1 MKKLL
6 TLLALAELFFLLPM
20 TVRAQHTV
28 VNVVEQTASVTRTS
42 TLYVGEVLLDGQQSF
57 YYLYSEDMTNSDYI
71 FGAVRNCLSDFKDG
85 IYSALVPII
94 DGTTEEIGISL
105 CSNSDYESMMNSDW
119 KQAEKAGLACLPNM
133 KVTSS
138 SSDNLYE
145 TDADFAE
152 KCPGDFKDI
161 TLLDDVGESMA
172 VSGIIAQLSAVN
184 TDRVTYTVENGVL
197 VKHIERHINFTCEMT
212 TVIYTK
218 VELASGSASSVLGDV
233 NGDGDVSVND
243 VAMIVNYILGII
255 DSNFIIANADI
266 NGDGEI
272 DINDVMGTVSIILEG
287 NQEEPKIPSKK
298 LNIFVGQ
305 QKEDDYPLDYGS
317 GLLQV
322 NSSNPT
328 VATGEIDE
336 EHNQLILT
344 GISEGQ
350 TLITVSDMD
359 NTKIL
364 KIDVTVSLLCPD
376 DNHPHMVDLGLPS
389 GTKWACCNVGATTPE
404 GYGGLYTWG
413 ETEEKS
419 YYDWETYQYCNSSTG
434 VIKDLGP
441 DIAGTKF
448 DVAHEK
454 WGGSWRMPSETQ
466 IQELLDYCTYKG
478 MFMTCWGGLFIGP
491 SGGCIFLPSAGYSWW
506 NGLDGRSD
514 EDFFGSGGYEF
525 YWSSTQS
532 QYASD
537 SAYFL
542 DLTPFHEPPSQVLTY
557 FRCIGM
563 SVRPVCK

>member
-243 VAMIVNYILGII
+243 VALIVNYILGMT

-272 DINDVMGTVSIILEG
+272 DINDVMGTVKNILEG

-298 LNIFVGQ
+298 LN
-305 QKEDDYPLDYGS
+305 
-317 GLLQV
+317 
-322 NSSNPT
+322 
-328 VATGEIDE
+328 
-336 EHNQLILT
+336 
-344 GISEGQ
+344 
-350 TLITVSDMD
+350 VS
-359 NTKIL
+359 
-364 KIDVTVSLLCPD
+364 
-376 DNHPHMVDLGLPS
+376 
-389 GTKWACCNVGATTPE
+389 
-404 GYGGLYTWG
+404 
-413 ETEEKS
+413 
-419 YYDWETYQYCNSSTG
+419 
-434 VIKDLGP
+434 
-441 DIAGTKF
+441 
-448 DVAHEK
+448 
-454 WGGSWRMPSETQ
+454 R
-466 IQELLDYCTYKG
+466 
-478 MFMTCWGGLFIGP
+478 
-491 SGGCIFLPSAGYSWW
+491 
-506 NGLDGRSD
+506 GR
-514 EDFFGSGGYEF
+514 GN
-525 YWSSTQS
+525 
-532 QYASD
+532 
-537 SAYFL
+537 
-542 DLTPFHEPPSQVLTY
+542 
-557 FRCIGM
+557 
-563 SVRPVCK
+563 